1 MWKGLTHMVFGD
13 NIVQCEL
20 NYTRQ
25 FSTEY
30 EDENIIRFRNHEIR
44 DMYSLNFTFIKKK
57 EKELK
62 IRSLIEEEIA
72 VCKREKVK
80 YCNLIINSDIH
91 PRILSYIQ
99 YPSIL
104 SINGFYKFD
113 FSKLQTISSVEGCR
127 IEKIT
132 TVEAFDEMLTVDLDS
147 DEAVV
152 GRDFCVRRCYGRS
165 PIYLKENG
173 VEAYLCYHGNELI
186 GRCDLF
192 ISGDVA
198 KIEDF
203 SIIQKY
209 QRRGYGSTVLKSMIE
224 KAMNRNCNTVYLV
237 TNELNTAKYMYEK
250 NGFDKIGDMSEVRFI
265 L

>member
-1 MWKGLTHMVFGD
+1 MVFEE

-44 DMYSLNFTFIKKK
+44 DMYSHNFTYIKKK

-62 IRSLIEEEIA
+62 IRSLIEEEI
-72 VCKREKVK
+72 VVSKSEKAN
-80 YCNLIINSDIH
+80 YCNLIINSDVH

-99 YPSIL
+99 KTSIL
-104 SINGFYKFD
+104 TMNGFYKFD
-113 FSKLQTISSVEGCR
+113 FSKLQTIRSIEGCT
-127 IEKIT
+127 IVKIS
-132 TVEAFDEMLTVDLDS
+132 TVEAFDDMLTVDLDA
-147 DEAVV
+147 DEAIY

-165 PIYLKENG
+165 PIYLRENS
-173 VEAYLCYHGNELI
+173 VEAYLCYHGDTLI

-192 ISGDVA
+192 ISGEVA
-198 KIEDF
+198 KIEDL
-203 SIIQKY
+203 SIIGKY
-209 QRRGYGSTVLKSMIE
+209 QRQGYGSTLLKSMIE
-224 KAMNRNCNTVYLV
+224 KALDRNCKTVYLV
-237 TNELNTAKYMYEK
+237 TNESDSAKFMYEK
-250 NGFDKIGDMSEVRFI
+250 NGFDKIGQMSEMRFI

>member
-1 MWKGLTHMVFGD
+1 MDHMVFVE
-13 NIVQCEL
+13 NIIQCEL

-25 FSTEY
+25 FCVEY

-44 DMYSLNFTFIKKK
+44 DMHSHNFTYIKKK

-72 VCKREKVK
+72 VCKNERVQ
-80 YCNLIINSDIH
+80 YCNLIINSDVH
-91 PRILSYIQ
+91 SRILSYIQ
-99 YPSIL
+99 HPSVL

-113 FSKLQTISSVEGCR
+113 FSKLQSIKSIEGCR
-127 IEKIT
+127 IEKVT
-132 TVEAFDEMLTVDLDS
+132 TVEALDDILTVDLDA
-147 DEAVV
+147 DEAIN

-165 PIYLKENG
+165 PIYLKDNS
-173 VEAYLCYHGNELI
+173 VEAYLCYHGDDLI

-192 ISGDVA
+192 ISGEVA

-203 SIIQKY
+203 SIIGKY
-209 QRRGYGSTVLKSMIE
+209 QRLGYGSTMLRSMIE
-224 KAMNRNCNTVYLV
+224 KAIDRNCETVYLV
-237 TNELNTAKYMYEK
+237 TNELDSAKYMYEK
-250 NGFDKIGDMSEVRFI
+250 NGFDKIGQMSEIRFI

>member
-1 MWKGLTHMVFGD
+1 MVFTD

-20 NYTRQ
+20 NYARQ

-30 EDENIIRFRNHEIR
+30 EDENIIRFRNNEIR
-44 DMYSLNFTFIKKK
+44 DMYSHNFTYIKKK

-62 IRSLIEEEIA
+62 IRSLIEEEIT
-72 VCKREKVK
+72 VCKSEKVK
-80 YCNLIINSDIH
+80 YCNLIINSEVH

-99 YPSIL
+99 HPSVL

-113 FSKLQTISSVEGCR
+113 FSKLQSIKSIEGCR
-127 IEKIT
+127 IEKVT
-132 TVEAFDEMLTVDLDS
+132 TVEALDDMLTVDIDA
-147 DEAVV
+147 DEAIN

-165 PIYLKENG
+165 PIYLRNQG
-173 VEAYLCYHGNELI
+173 VEAYLCYHGEDLI

-192 ISGDVA
+192 ISEDVA

-203 SIIQKY
+203 SIIGKY
-209 QRRGYGSTVLKSMIE
+209 QGLGYGSTMLRSMIE
-224 KAMNRNCNTVYLV
+224 KAMNRSCKTVYLV
-237 TNELNTAKYMYEK
+237 TNESDSAKYMYEK
-250 NGFDKIGDMSEVRFI
+250 NGFDKIGEMSELRFV

>member
-1 MWKGLTHMVFGD
+1 MVFVE
-13 NIVQCEL
+13 NIIQCEL

-25 FSTEY
+25 FCVEY

-44 DMYSLNFTFIKKK
+44 DMHSHNFTYIKKK

-72 VCKREKVK
+72 VCKNERVK
-80 YCNLIINSDIH
+80 YCNLIINSDVH
-91 PRILSYIQ
+91 SRILSYIQ
-99 YPSIL
+99 HPSVL

-113 FSKLQTISSVEGCR
+113 FSKLQSIKSIEGCR
-127 IEKIT
+127 IEKVT
-132 TVEAFDEMLTVDLDS
+132 TVEALDDILTVDLDA
-147 DEAVV
+147 DEAIN

-165 PIYLKENG
+165 PIYLKDNS
-173 VEAYLCYHGNELI
+173 VEAYLCYHGDDLI

-209 QRRGYGSTVLKSMIE
+209 QRMGFGSTLLRNMIE
-224 KAMNRNCNTVYLV
+224 IAIDRNCETVYLV
-237 TNELNTAKYMYEK
+237 TNELDSAKYMYEK
-250 NGFDKIGDMSEVRFI
+250 NGFDKIGQMSEIRFI